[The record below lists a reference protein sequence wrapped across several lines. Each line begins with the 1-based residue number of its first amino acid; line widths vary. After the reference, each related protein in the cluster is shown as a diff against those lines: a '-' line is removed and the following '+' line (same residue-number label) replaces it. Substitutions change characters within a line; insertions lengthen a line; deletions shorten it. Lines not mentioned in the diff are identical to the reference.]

1 MSRRNQITAVLMTGA
16 LLFTACGG
24 HDMSDMSTGS
34 TDTNVT
40 DTNLADSERGFNDAD
55 VMFAQMMIP
64 HHEQAIELADMAL
77 DPTLMASEQVK
88 ALASQIK
95 SAQDPEIDL
104 MAQWLNEWEQPL
116 MDMSVD
122 HSMTMEGMLSVDELG
137 AIGQMNG
144 EEFDQAWI
152 RAMIAHHQGAIE
164 MADTVKTEGE
174 SALVQGLADTI
185 IQAQKSEIDALELLL
200 K

>member
-1 MSRRNQITAVLMTGA
+1 MSRINRTTAVLMTGA

-40 DTNLADSERGFNDAD
+40 DSERGFNDAD
-55 VMFAQMMIP
+55 IMFAQMMIP

-95 SAQDPEIDL
+95 AAQDPEIDV
-104 MAQWLNEWEQPL
+104 MTQWLTEWDQPL
-116 MDMSVD
+116 MDMSED
-122 HSMTMEGMLSVDELG
+122 HSMAMEGMLSIDELG
-137 AIGQMNG
+137 ALGQLTG
-144 EEFDQAWI
+144 EEFDQAWVS
-152 RAMIAHHQGAIE
+152 AMIAHHKGAIK
-164 MADTVKTEGE
+164 MADTVKAEGE
-174 SALVQGLADTI
+174 SALVQELADAI
-185 IQAQKSEIDALELLL
+185 IQAQKSEIDTLELLL

>member
-1 MSRRNQITAVLMTGA
+1 MSHKNRITAVLITGA

-24 HDMSDMSTGS
+24 ESHNMSDMSTGS
-34 TDTNVT
+34 TNTDVT
-40 DTNLADSERGFNDAD
+40 GSERGFNDAD

-64 HHEQAIELADMAL
+64 HHEQALELADMAL

-95 SAQDPEIDL
+95 AAQDPEIDV
-104 MAQWLNEWEQPL
+104 MTQWLTEWDQPL
-116 MDMSVD
+116 MDMSED

-137 AIGQMNG
+137 ALGQMNG

-152 RAMIAHHQGAIE
+152 QAMIAHHKGAIE
-164 MADTVKTEGE
+164 MADTVKAAGE
-174 SALVQGLADTI
+174 SALVQELADAI
-185 IQAQKSEIDALELLL
+185 IQAQKSEIDTLELLL

>member
-40 DTNLADSERGFNDAD
+40 DSERGFNDAD
-55 VMFAQMMIP
+55 IMFAQMMIP

-95 SAQDPEIDL
+95 NAQDPEIDL
-104 MAQWLNEWEQPL
+104 MTQWLDEWEQPL

-152 RAMIAHHQGAIE
+152 GAMIAHHKGAIE
-164 MADTVKTEGE
+164 MADTVKAEGE
-174 SALVQGLADTI
+174 SALVQELADAI
-185 IQAQKSEIDALELLL
+185 IQAQKSEIDTLELLL

>member
-1 MSRRNQITAVLMTGA
+1 MSHKNRITAALVTGA

-40 DTNLADSERGFNDAD
+40 NSESGFNDAD

-64 HHEQAIELADMAL
+64 HHEQALELADMAL

-95 SAQDPEIDL
+95 AAQDPEIDV
-104 MAQWLNEWEQPL
+104 MTQWLTEWDQPL
-116 MDMSVD
+116 MDMSED
-122 HSMTMEGMLSVDELG
+122 HSMAMEGMLSIDELG
-137 AIGQMNG
+137 ALGQLTG
-144 EEFDQAWI
+144 EEFDQAWVS
-152 RAMIAHHQGAIE
+152 AMIAHHKGAIE
-164 MADTVKTEGE
+164 MADTVKAEGE
-174 SALVQGLADTI
+174 SALVQELADAI
-185 IQAQKSEIDALELLL
+185 IQAQKSEIDTLELLL

>member
-1 MSRRNQITAVLMTGA
+1 MSHKNRITAALVTGA

-40 DTNLADSERGFNDAD
+40 NSESGFNDAD

-64 HHEQAIELADMAL
+64 HHEQALELADMAL

-95 SAQDPEIDL
+95 AAQDPEIDV
-104 MAQWLNEWEQPL
+104 MTQWLTEWDQPL
-116 MDMSVD
+116 MDMSED
-122 HSMTMEGMLSVDELG
+122 HSMAMEGMLSIDELG
-137 AIGQMNG
+137 ALGQLTG
-144 EEFDQAWI
+144 EEFDQAWVS
-152 RAMIAHHQGAIE
+152 AMIAHHKGAIK
-164 MADTVKTEGE
+164 MADTVKAEGE
-174 SALVQGLADTI
+174 SALVQELADAI
-185 IQAQKSEIDALELLL
+185 IQAQKSEIDTLELLL

>member
-40 DTNLADSERGFNDAD
+40 DSERGFNDAD
-55 VMFAQMMIP
+55 IMFAQMMIP

-77 DPTLMASEQVK
+77 DPTLKASEQVK

-95 SAQDPEIDL
+95 NAQDPEIDL

-152 RAMIAHHQGAIE
+152 GAMIAHHKGAIE
-164 MADTVKTEGE
+164 MADTVKAEGE
-174 SALVQGLADTI
+174 SALVQELADAI
-185 IQAQKSEIDALELLL
+185 IQAQKSEIDTLELLL

>member
-1 MSRRNQITAVLMTGA
+1 MSRRNQITVVLMTGA

-40 DTNLADSERGFNDAD
+40 DSERGFNDAD
-55 VMFAQMMIP
+55 IMFAQMMIP

-77 DPTLMASEQVK
+77 DPTLMASDQVE

-95 SAQDPEIDL
+95 NAQDPEIDL
-104 MAQWLNEWEQPL
+104 MAQWLDEWEQPL

-152 RAMIAHHQGAIE
+152 QSMIAHHQGTIE
-164 MADTVKTEGE
+164 MADTVKEEGK
-174 SALVQGLADTI
+174 SALVQELADAI
-185 IQAQKSEIDALELLL
+185 IEAQKLEIDTLELLL

>member
-1 MSRRNQITAVLMTGA
+1 MSHKNRITAALVTGA

-40 DTNLADSERGFNDAD
+40 NSESGFNDAD

-64 HHEQAIELADMAL
+64 HHEQALELADMAL

-95 SAQDPEIDL
+95 AAQDPEIDV
-104 MAQWLNEWEQPL
+104 MTQWLTEWDQPL
-116 MDMSVD
+116 MDMSED
-122 HSMTMEGMLSVDELG
+122 HSMAMEGMLSIDELG
-137 AIGQMNG
+137 ALGQLTG
-144 EEFDQAWI
+144 EEFDQAWVS
-152 RAMIAHHQGAIE
+152 AMIAHHKGAIK
-164 MADTVKTEGE
+164 MADTVKAEGK
-174 SALVQGLADTI
+174 SAPVQELADAI
-185 IQAQKSEIDALELLL
+185 IQAQKSEIDTLELLL

>member
-1 MSRRNQITAVLMTGA
+1 MSRRNQITAVLMAGA
-16 LLFTACGG
+16 FLFTACGG

-40 DTNLADSERGFNDAD
+40 DSERGFNYAD
-55 VMFAQMMIP
+55 IMFAQMMIP

-95 SAQDPEIDL
+95 NAQDPEIDL
-104 MAQWLNEWEQPL
+104 MAQWLDEWEQPL

-152 RAMIAHHQGAIE
+152 GAMIAHHKGAIE
-164 MADTVKTEGE
+164 MANTVKAEGE
-174 SALVQGLADTI
+174 SALVQELADAI
-185 IQAQKSEIDALELLL
+185 IEAQKSEIDTLELLL

>member
-1 MSRRNQITAVLMTGA
+1 MSHKNRITAALVTGA

-40 DTNLADSERGFNDAD
+40 NSESGFNDAD

-64 HHEQAIELADMAL
+64 HHEQALELADMAL

-95 SAQDPEIDL
+95 AAQDPEIDV
-104 MAQWLNEWEQPL
+104 MTQWLTEWDQPL
-116 MDMSVD
+116 MDMSED
-122 HSMTMEGMLSVDELG
+122 HSMAMEGMLSIDELG
-137 AIGQMNG
+137 ALGELTG
-144 EEFDQAWI
+144 EEFDQAWVS
-152 RAMIAHHQGAIE
+152 AMIAHHKGAIK
-164 MADTVKTEGE
+164 MADTVKAEGE
-174 SALVQGLADTI
+174 SALVQELADAI
-185 IQAQKSEIDALELLL
+185 IQAQKSEIDTLELLL

>member
-1 MSRRNQITAVLMTGA
+1 MTGA
-16 LLFTACGG
+16 LLFSACGG

-40 DTNLADSERGFNDAD
+40 DSERGFNDAD
-55 VMFAQMMIP
+55 IMFAQMMIP

-95 SAQDPEIDL
+95 NAQDPEIDL
-104 MAQWLNEWEQPL
+104 MAQWLDEWEQPL

-152 RAMIAHHQGAIE
+152 GAMIAHHKGAIE
-164 MADTVKTEGE
+164 MANTVKAEGE
-174 SALVQGLADTI
+174 SALVQELADAI
-185 IQAQKSEIDALELLL
+185 IEAQKSEIDTLELLL

>member
-1 MSRRNQITAVLMTGA
+1 MPPRHRITAVLITGA

-34 TDTNVT
+34 TDTNVS
-40 DTNLADSERGFNDAD
+40 DSERGFNDAD

>member
-1 MSRRNQITAVLMTGA
+1 MSHKNRITAALVTGA

-40 DTNLADSERGFNDAD
+40 NSESGFNDAD

-64 HHEQAIELADMAL
+64 HHEQALELADMAL

-95 SAQDPEIDL
+95 AAQDPEIDV
-104 MAQWLNEWEQPL
+104 MTQWLTEWDQPL
-116 MDMSVD
+116 MDMSED
-122 HSMTMEGMLSVDELG
+122 HSMAMEGMLSIDELG
-137 AIGQMNG
+137 ALGQLTG
-144 EEFDQAWI
+144 EEFDQAWVS
-152 RAMIAHHQGAIE
+152 AMIAHHKGAIK
-164 MADTVKTEGE
+164 MADTVKAEGE
-174 SALVQGLADTI
+174 SALVQELADAI
-185 IQAQKSEIDALELLL
+185 IQAQRSEIDTLELLL

>member
-1 MSRRNQITAVLMTGA
+1 MSRRNQITVVLFTGA

-24 HDMSDMSTGS
+24 HDMSDMSAGS
-34 TDTNVT
+34 TDTNV
-40 DTNLADSERGFNDAD
+40 ADSERGFNDAD
-55 VMFAQMMIP
+55 IMFAQMMIP
-64 HHEQAIELADMAL
+64 HHEQAIELADIAL
-77 DPTLMASEQVK
+77 DPTLMASDQVE

-95 SAQDPEIDL
+95 NAQDPEIDL
-104 MAQWLNEWEQPL
+104 MVQWLDEWEQPL

-152 RAMIAHHQGAIE
+152 QSMIAHHQGAIE
-164 MADTVKTEGE
+164 MADTVKAEGK
-174 SALVQGLADTI
+174 SALVQELADAI
-185 IQAQKSEIDALELLL
+185 IEAQKLEIDTLELLL

>member
-1 MSRRNQITAVLMTGA
+1 MSGA

-40 DTNLADSERGFNDAD
+40 DSERGFNDAD
-55 VMFAQMMIP
+55 IMFAQMMIP

-95 SAQDPEIDL
+95 NAQDPEIDL
-104 MAQWLNEWEQPL
+104 MAQWLDDWEQPL

-152 RAMIAHHQGAIE
+152 RAMISHHKGAIE
-164 MADTVKTEGE
+164 MADTVKAEGE
-174 SALVQGLADTI
+174 SALVQELADAI
-185 IQAQKSEIDALELLL
+185 IQAQKSEIDTLELLL